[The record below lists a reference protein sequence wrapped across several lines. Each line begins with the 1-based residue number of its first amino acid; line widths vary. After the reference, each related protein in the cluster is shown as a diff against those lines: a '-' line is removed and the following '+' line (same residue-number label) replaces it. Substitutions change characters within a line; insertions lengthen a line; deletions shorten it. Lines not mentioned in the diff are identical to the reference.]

1 MSVSEILYCICIY
14 IYTFIFHGYNVFFLV
29 EFVFQRNNIYII
41 CHFIY
46 QYIHELLLICL
57 ISHYIYINIFFI
69 YMNCC
74 TNNEQDVIFTSN
86 FGQRNHDLQICIQG
100 ATGRFRNATAKYPAI
115 QTDEPRLQHPSLE
128 NIFQVLYNCFLSW
141 LIYIYIDI
149 ITCRQHIETFIYI
162 CTGQALA
169 NSFIAFCSQDQNL
182 ANRMQSACKFRT
194 LRAQQSQD
202 CFSCS
207 PRLGWVPGTRLRPF
221 SLSHVVQEFP
231 IFHR

>member
-1 MSVSEILYCICIY
+1 MSKMWSLLRTLDREIMICKSVYKEPQEDSEMQLPN
-14 IYTFIFHGYNVFFLV
+14 T
-29 EFVFQRNNIYII
+29 QPSK
-41 CHFIY
+41 
-46 QYIHELLLICL
+46 QT
-57 ISHYIYINIFFI
+57 SHDCSIRHLRIFFKC
-69 YMNCC
+69 YTTVFCL
-74 TNNEQDVIFTSN
+74 D
-86 FGQRNHDLQICIQG
+86 
-100 ATGRFRNATAKYPAI
+100 
-115 QTDEPRLQHPSLE
+115 
-128 NIFQVLYNCFLSW
+128 W
-141 LIYIYIDI
+141 YIYIDI
-149 ITCRQHIETFIYI
+149 ITRRQHIETFIYI

>member
-14 IYTFIFHGYNVFFLV
+14 IYIHLYFMVTMCFFWLNLFSKEITSTSSV
-29 EFVFQRNNIYII
+29 TLYISIYMSCCWFVWYPTIYIYK
-41 CHFIY
+41 HFLHIY
-46 QYIHELLLICL
+46 ELLYEQWARCDLYFELWTEKSWFANLYTRSHRKIQKCNCQIPSHPNRRATIAASVTWEYFSSVIQLFSVLI
-57 ISHYIYINIFFI
+57 
-69 YMNCC
+69 
-74 TNNEQDVIFTSN
+74 D
-86 FGQRNHDLQICIQG
+86 
-100 ATGRFRNATAKYPAI
+100 
-115 QTDEPRLQHPSLE
+115 
-128 NIFQVLYNCFLSW
+128 
-141 LIYIYIDI
+141 IYIDI